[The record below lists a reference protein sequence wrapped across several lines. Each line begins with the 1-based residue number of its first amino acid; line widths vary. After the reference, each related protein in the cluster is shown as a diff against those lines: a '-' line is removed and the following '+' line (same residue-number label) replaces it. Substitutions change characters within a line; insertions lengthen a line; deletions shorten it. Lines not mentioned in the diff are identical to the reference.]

1 MSTVV
6 IKVYAVEVF
15 VFPSQVPGLAFALE
29 TAESFKLWCFP
40 VFLSNTVFTVES

>member
-15 VFPSQVPGLAFALE
+15 VFPSQVPGLASALE
-29 TAESFKLWCFP
+29 TAEPFKLRCLP
-40 VFLSNTVFTVES
+40 VFLSNTVFIVES